1 MTALMYYRKKRDGLK
16 ATLKVLACV
25 AGVIY
30 VAPHPA
36 NSMSTAPLELGRSF
50 NVGKLLLPQNP
61 ETMLVRALQ
70 EIRANHLDAA
80 LGHLDRLIALEPNYR
95 LAHLIKGDLLMARAR
110 PLTSFGNVDGASTDA
125 VQDLRHEAL
134 VRLSRYEAPPP
145 TQTIPAPLLE
155 MPASQQYA
163 LLVDTSRS
171 RLYVYRNDKGVPRY
185 HSDYYITIGKKG
197 YEKLKEG
204 DQRTPLGVYVVT
216 GKLERETL
224 NKSVGTQGAELF
236 GVGAWPLS
244 YPNEWDKVNGRKG
257 HGIWLHGT
265 PGDTYSRP
273 PLASNG
279 CVVLTNQ
286 DMTTVGQYLQAGET
300 TVVISDK
307 IEWVDQARWQKDR
320 TQLAQ
325 QVESWRRDWES
336 QNAERYLSHYSAGF
350 RTQGIRT
357 EDWLQQQRQLV
368 AKKQW
373 SKVQLANVSV
383 VRYPAA
389 TPMAVVTFDENYR
402 SDTSTNQ
409 IKKRQYWAFENG
421 AWKIVYEGA
430 A

>member
-1 MTALMYYRKKRDGLK
+1 EGAPSEAL
-16 ATLKVLACV
+16 
-25 AGVIY
+25 
-30 VAPHPA
+30 
-36 NSMSTAPLELGRSF
+36 
-50 NVGKLLLPQNP
+50 
-61 ETMLVRALQ
+61 
-70 EIRANHLDAA
+70 
-80 LGHLDRLIALEPNYR
+80 
-95 LAHLIKGDLLMARAR
+95 
-110 PLTSFGNVDGASTDA
+110 
-125 VQDLRHEAL
+125 QDLRHEAL

-197 YEKLKEG
+197 YEKQKEG

-224 NKSVGTQGAELF
+224 NKSVGTQAAELF
-236 GVGAWPLS
+236 GVGAWPLN
-244 YPNEWDKVNGRKG
+244 YPNEWDRINGRKG

-286 DMTTVGQYLQAGET
+286 DMATVSQYLQAGQT
-300 TVVISDK
+300 TVVISDR

-320 TQLAQ
+320 QQLARQLDNWRKDWDSRSAERFISHYSPEFRTRGMRAQDWLAQRKQAQQLAQ
-325 QVESWRRDWES
+325 PGK
-336 QNAERYLSHYSAGF
+336 L
-350 RTQGIRT
+350 
-357 EDWLQQQRQLV
+357 
-368 AKKQW
+368 
-373 SKVQLANVSV
+373 QLANLSV

-389 TPMAVVTFDENYR
+389 QPMAVVTFDETHH
-402 SDTSTNQ
+402 SDSGSSVS
-409 IKKRQYWAFENG
+409 KKRQYWSLEKG
-421 AWKIVYEGA
+421 SWKIVFEGA

>member
-1 MTALMYYRKKRDGLK
+1 MNLMYRKKRDGFRT
-16 ATLKVLACV
+16 TLKLFACL
-25 AGVIY
+25 AGVVY

-36 NSMSTAPLELGRSF
+36 NSMSSLPLDLGQSF
-50 NVGKLLLPQNP
+50 STGKLLPQTP

-70 EIRANHLDAA
+70 EIRANRLDMA
-80 LGHLDRLIALEPNYR
+80 LGQLERLLQVEPNYR

-110 PLTSFGNVDGASTDA
+110 PLASFGNADGASTDA

-197 YEKLKEG
+197 YEKQKEG

-224 NKSVGTQGAELF
+224 NKSVGTQAAELF
-236 GVGAWPLS
+236 GVGAWPLN
-244 YPNEWDKVNGRKG
+244 YPNEWDRINGRKG

-286 DMTTVGQYLQAGET
+286 DMATVGQYLQAGET

-307 IEWVDQARWQKDR
+307 IEWVDQARWKKDR
-320 TQLAQ
+320 QLLAQ
-325 QVESWRRDWES
+325 QLDGWRKDWDS
-336 QNAERYLSHYSAGF
+336 RSAERFLGHYSATF
-350 RTQGIRT
+350 RTQGMRPQ
-357 EDWLQQQRQLV
+357 DWLKQRQQQLQTQPGKL
-368 AKKQW
+368 
-373 SKVQLANVSV
+373 QLANLSV
-383 VRYPAA
+383 VRYPSPQ
-389 TPMAVVTFDENYR
+389 PMAVVTFDETYQQ
-402 SDTSTNQ
+402 DGGTNVS
-409 IKKRQYWAFENG
+409 KKRQYWTLEDG
-421 AWKIVYEGA
+421 AWKIVFEGA